1 MWNLKY
7 DTNEPTC
14 RTETDPQTK
23 RTGLWLYG
31 GEGGGE
37 ESIGNLELTNA
48 NSYIYRMDKQ
58 QGPTVSYRKLY
69 SISISHYGKE
79 YDKEYIYT
87 HTHITKSLCC
97 TAEINTTL

>member
-7 DTNEPTC
+7 DTNEPIC

-37 ESIGNLELTNA
+37 ESIGNLELTCKLV
-48 NSYIYRMDKQ
+48 YIQD
-58 QGPTVSYRKLY
+58 G
-69 SISISHYGKE
+69 
-79 YDKEYIYT
+79 
-87 HTHITKSLCC
+87 
-97 TAEINTTL
+97 